1 MAHLSQHNRMRLAA
15 GLAIDPSYEI
25 SEHNKPKAT
34 SDLDHDAVQALI
46 AEAMAADPRSAEEI
60 KLEDDI
66 LSVLSEGT
74 GACQACQDIQHE
86 DSDFQAGWK
95 LHSQAKMLGRKNP
108 EMARSQAAA
117 AAMHMEKFNAKKAEL
132 KCEDCKN
139 GVVTDPAPAADPQ
152 MQESVVTEAAGCKD
166 CAAKRERDGDYQAS
180 WKLKAEANNLRRAQP
195 KLAQGQD
202 NAAASHLAKF
212 NAKKDDIKCDKCK
225 GGAETIKEFVVGAN
239 TPTSW
244 EKDEK
249 QPVNV
254 VSDDD
259 TFGDKDESPEQLKAL
274 DTPSKQDQS
283 GGGNLDRKI
292 TVPTRIKKLLRDE
305 IKEAE
310 AESKRMNYS
319 NRDASYFYDDLA
331 SMFKDLLMH
340 LDGGTVDDIKRAQ
353 IFMTSLMGPMLHKIP
368 ADVVNYLARGGE
380 PASLR
385 SYMTKVDTTLINP
398 NKLSS

>member
-1 MAHLSQHNRMRLAA
+1 MSQLSQHNRMRLAA

-25 SEHNKPKAT
+25 SEHNKPQAK
-34 SDLDHDAVQALI
+34 SNLDQEAIKALI
-46 AEAMAADPRSAEEI
+46 AEALAADPRSAEEVQ
-60 KLEDDI
+60 LDDDI

-74 GACQACQDIQHE
+74 GACKACQDIQHE
-86 DSDFQAGWK
+86 DSDFQAAWK
-95 LHSQAKMLGRKNP
+95 LNSQAKMLGRTKP
-108 EMARSQAAA
+108 DMARAQAAA
-117 AAMHMEKFNAKKAEL
+117 AAMHMEKFNAKKPGL

-139 GVVTDPAPAADPQ
+139 GVVTKPAPDAEPQ
-152 MQESVVTEAAGCKD
+152 LQES
-166 CAAKRERDGDYQAS
+166 
-180 WKLKAEANNLRRAQP
+180 AEPL
-195 KLAQGQD
+195 
-202 NAAASHLAKF
+202 
-212 NAKKDDIKCDKCK
+212 
-225 GGAETIKEFVVGAN
+225 EEFVVGAN
-239 TPTSW
+239 TPKSW

-259 TFGDKDESPEQLKAL
+259 TLADRKEDKDESPEQLKAL

-292 TVPTRIKKLLRDE
+292 TVPTKIKKLLRDE

-319 NRDASYFYDDLA
+319 NREAAYFYDDLA
-331 SMFKDLLMH
+331 SMFRDLLMH
-340 LDGGTVDDIKRAQ
+340 IEGGTVDDIKRAQ

-368 ADVVNYLARGGE
+368 ADVINYLARGGE

-385 SYMTKVDTTLINP
+385 SYMTKVDMTLINP